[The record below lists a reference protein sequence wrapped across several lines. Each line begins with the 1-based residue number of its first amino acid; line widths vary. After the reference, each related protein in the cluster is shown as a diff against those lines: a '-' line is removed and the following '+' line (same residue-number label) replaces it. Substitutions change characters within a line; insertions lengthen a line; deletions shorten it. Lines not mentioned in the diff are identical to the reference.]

1 MHFARGFFDLEKG
14 PCNLQEGFSTPENVP
29 AICERVFQ
37 PRKTPLQFAWTF
49 SAAIQA
55 ANPLAGFHLLVPK
68 WNRFDATVRVGCAT
82 GRRGGDW
89 CGTTLDLPHPRW
101 DDLSILAVSA

>member
-1 MHFARGFFDLEKG
+1 MHFARGVFDLEKG

-49 SAAIQA
+49 SAAISA
-55 ANPLAGFHLLVPK
+55 ANSAAGPTSGAENGKIPVE
-68 WNRFDATVRVGCAT
+68 T
-82 GRRGGDW
+82 
-89 CGTTLDLPHPRW
+89 
-101 DDLSILAVSA
+101 

>member
-1 MHFARGFFDLEKG
+1 MHFARGVFDLEKG

-49 SAAIQA
+49 SAAGPTPGAENGKISVETGKDIA
-55 ANPLAGFHLLVPK
+55 A
-68 WNRFDATVRVGCAT
+68 
-82 GRRGGDW
+82 
-89 CGTTLDLPHPRW
+89 
-101 DDLSILAVSA
+101 